1 MKENNFS
8 SHFHRIFMIIFH
20 KKINFNYISYLLD
33 FIHYLYATSLQARHP
48 HVEVV
53 SIMSARSPRFD
64 EDDYETIRNELQG
77 KLLSSLNTEN
87 KRDQLIAT
95 SWNLLENAFHI
106 ELKRYQDTVNM
117 LKKKVSS
124 SPRDP
129 SSTVPF
135 LAGNHSKR
143 S

>member
-1 MKENNFS
+1 
-8 SHFHRIFMIIFH
+8 
-20 KKINFNYISYLLD
+20 
-33 FIHYLYATSLQARHP
+33 
-48 HVEVV
+48 
-53 SIMSARSPRFD
+53 MSARSPRFD

-129 SSTVPF
+129 SSPVPF
-135 LAGNHSKR
+135 LASNHSKR